1 MKDYFI
7 STNISNNQI
16 NPSQVESNQVKSS
29 QVKSR
34 YSDIMNTSDNPSVE
48 LHGNGQRVTLPHE
61 DVGAHTLWK
70 QNSTTRPPIWH
81 VRVTVLKDGDIRGD
95 CPNRIFS
102 FKTLED
108 ATRAIN
114 QVEAAFGETFELKKC
129 GIDSPDAMGGRVN
142 DGRSE
147 NITIQFDS
155 NVAKEPW
162 NEFLVRLRELEDN
175 WLHAADD

>member
-1 MKDYFI
+1 MR
-7 STNISNNQI
+7 
-16 NPSQVESNQVKSS
+16 PAPM
-29 QVKSR
+29 R
-34 YSDIMNTSDNPSVE
+34 GYSDIMNTSDNPSVE

-61 DVGAHTLWK
+61 EVGAHTLWK
-70 QNSTTRPPIWH
+70 QNSSTRTPIWH
-81 VRVTVLKDGDIRGD
+81 LRVTVLKDGDIRGD

-108 ATRAIN
+108 VTRAIN
-114 QVEAAFGETFELKKC
+114 QIEAAFGNTFELKKC

-155 NVAKEPW
+155 DVAKEPW
-162 NEFLVRLRELEDN
+162 NEFLVRLRGLEDN
-175 WLHAADD
+175 WLHAADGSNI